1 MDFDVNTA
9 QALGKGRKKT
19 RKDIARALAL
29 IRQIQEGC
37 DRESPLK
44 GMTAEQVME
53 RLRRTRE
60 EVWAETKRAVGT
72 RH

>member
-9 QALGKGRKKT
+9 HARGKGRKKT
-19 RKDIARALAL
+19 RKDIERALAL
-29 IRQIQEGC
+29 VREIQEGC

-44 GMTAEQVME
+44 GMTPEQVME

-60 EVWAETKRAVGT
+60 EVWRETKHAAGT
-72 RH
+72 V